1 MTSRSARRFLSRLA
15 KVLTVPDARPARPAG
30 RLVLFSC
37 SDVDRGMTQDGRRYS
52 PLLAGIRDIVEEL
65 GLQSANL
72 THPLAVLRSA
82 QVRDGTITLNYRSL
96 ALRVAA
102 LLLLPLG
109 RRRAAA
115 ARERLEVRMYRRL
128 LQSLRPAAVFSIQ
141 PPFALSQAARQ
152 LGIKVIE
159 AMHGTNVYLDDKIFC
174 AHMDKPDHMLPHVVL
189 AFDDVTHA
197 TFTTLARGHD
207 TVALRADDPW
217 LHACRRHRERWNL
230 STAAGAAKRILVT
243 LQWGYDGE
251 RETLANIIPNGVIH
265 PALDAAIGALAGRNI
280 AVWLRLHPI
289 QMTAPGYRHHRRIV
303 QALAQRHPHVEY
315 ERPTALPL
323 PLLLEQASGH
333 ITMCSSSVGEA
344 AVAGVPSLLL
354 CPTLRPGGAHD
365 GMFRELEH
373 AGYASFGTLDTQAIV
388 DWIERLPLR
397 AAAPEPADEW
407 QLRHRTALRF
417 YAGLVEAAGTDR
429 SMTGRLDLCEAR
441 Q

>member
-1 MTSRSARRFLSRLA
+1 MISRSAWRFLSRLA

-30 RLVLFSC
+30 RLVLYSC
-37 SDVDRGMTQDGRRYS
+37 GDVDRGMTEDGRRYS

-65 GLQSANL
+65 GLGSINL
-72 THPLAVLRSA
+72 THSLAVFRSA

-96 ALRVAA
+96 ALRVVA
-102 LLLLPLG
+102 LMLLPLG
-109 RRRAAA
+109 RRPAAA

-128 LQSLRPAAVFSIQ
+128 LQSLQPVAVFSIQ
-141 PPFALSQAARQ
+141 PPFAMSQAARQ
-152 LGIKVIE
+152 LGVKVIE
-159 AMHGTNVYLDDKIFC
+159 AMHGTNVCLDDKIFR
-174 AHMDKPDHMLPHVVL
+174 AHMNKPDRMLPHVVL

-197 TFTTLARGHD
+197 TFTTFASGHD

-217 LHACRRHRERWNL
+217 LHACRRHRGRWHL

-251 RETLANIIPNGVIH
+251 RDTLANIIPNGVIH
-265 PALDAAIGALAGRNI
+265 PALDAAIEALAGRGI

-303 QALAQRHPHVEY
+303 HALAQRHAHVEY

-323 PLLLEQASGH
+323 PLVLEQVSGH

-344 AVAGVPSLLL
+344 AAAGVPSLLL
-354 CPTLRPGGAHD
+354 CPTLHPGGAHA
-365 GMFRELEH
+365 GMFRELESAGH
-373 AGYASFGTLDTQAIV
+373 ARFGTLDAEAIV
-388 DWIERLPLR
+388 DWIESLPPR
-397 AAAPEPADEW
+397 TAPAEPADEL
-407 QLRHRTALRF
+407 QRRHRAALRF
-417 YAGLVEAAGTDR
+417 YAGLIESTGRER
-429 SMTGRLDLCEAR
+429 SMTARLDLCEAP